1 MNCSLISPTRLLS
14 RVFPIVLL
22 ILGACTANEVVDD
35 PVAAVPSDVRKVTVL
50 NLDKI
55 AKANGTPLFASS
67 GKMSPEGTE
76 SVGMFIPASLMKP
89 LEAVVTAAP
98 EASDTSRAVMFTNR
112 KGYTGLIL
120 KINNPETVDLTLGQQ
135 LQPAEKID
143 GCETYTTGR
152 GIIALSGNIC
162 VIAPD
167 AATVKEITDRRPSR
181 WRISKM
187 EGIRQFLST
196 DNALLTAFPAENLYG
211 DKMKGEWMCVAVR
224 FNDTSAIADIMF
236 MEPDGKLDS
245 IGSRI
250 AGSIDPEVLRFIPQ
264 NANIVAATGVQE
276 ADGKAFGLEQ
286 LLSKYYPGKLRLSE
300 TGTTA
305 WYGRCFSDPGDDDF
319 FSVASWNLASLA
331 QMSAARADSVT
342 QAIETYYGT
351 TGTTE
356 EGSPMRTI
364 AVGNIQLSFGYI
376 AGYYAES
383 LNGPVTDDNSNP
395 YTQDFQGAHMVVLID
410 VPQESALQRAA
421 MLPCGASFAMRLT
434 STRLHAKLTFYG
446 NRKPFLA
453 NLNSIDLLRP
463 LLPYLINAGN

>member
-14 RVFPIVLL
+14 RVFPIALL

-76 SVGMFIPASLMKP
+76 SAGMFIPASLMKP
-89 LEAVVTAAP
+89 LEAVVTAAQG
-98 EASDTSRAVMFTNR
+98 AADTSRAVMFTNR

-120 KINNPETVDLTLGQQ
+120 RLSDPEAVDRTLGQR
-135 LQPAEKID
+135 LQPAEKIEE
-143 GCETYTTGR
+143 CETYTTGR
-152 GIIALSGNIC
+152 GIIALSGNLC

-167 AATVKEITDRRPSR
+167 AATVKEITGKRSPR
-181 WRISKM
+181 WGISET
-187 EGIRQFLST
+187 EGVRQFLST
-196 DNALLTAFPAENLYG
+196 DNAILTALPAENIYG
-211 DKMKGEWMCVAVR
+211 DKMKGKWMCVAVR
-224 FNDTSAIADIMF
+224 FNDSSAIADIVF

-250 AGSIDPEVLRFIPQ
+250 AGSIDPDVLRFIPQ
-264 NANIVAATGVQE
+264 NANIAAATGVQG

-305 WYGRCFSDPGDDDF
+305 WYGRCFSDPDDDDL

-331 QMSAARADSVT
+331 QMGNMQADSVT

-351 TGTTE
+351 AGVAE
-356 EGSPMRTI
+356 DGSPMLTI
-364 AVGNIQLSFGYI
+364 TVDNLSLSFGYI

-410 VPQESALQRAA
+410 VPQGSALQRAA
-421 MLPCGASFAMRLT
+421 TLPCGASFAMRLT

-446 NRKPFLA
+446 NQKPFLA
-453 NLNSIDLLRP
+453 TLNSIDLLRP